1 MLKKNKENILVTA
14 AIEDT
19 FGTNNEKIF
28 FLGEWCKQGVDNS
41 LWIDRDYEIIKFY
54 LSDREKFKRDHNYLE
69 QLFDR
74 VLESLVTSL
83 NNYHGVQHSNRYW
96 RIVLGPWLLT
106 YLPAVWS
113 RWECL
118 RIAFEQHTLD
128 KVILLNSD
136 NEPKPPLSHTDA
148 MSIIGRGH
156 FWNHALCAKIIKEY
170 YKNDIRIVEKS
181 YRETSTINRVDWR
194 RVVRIPKIFLKHII
208 DRIIKVVQKQEKIVF
223 VTSYFSLNALVK
235 ISQKIGQLPRFYT
248 EFDEKLN
255 LKMSPVRA
263 RQISLDFICSNEF
276 ELFIKRNIVFDMP
289 ISYMEGY
296 QLILNKTKAILP
308 NCEVIFCANAYW
320 HNELFKIWCAQM
332 IDKEK
337 KLIISEHGGSI
348 TKKYINFSHE
358 AKISDINT
366 VWHKP
371 FEDNQVQLPPNR
383 IVGARKAKKNG
394 SKLTIVGIEVAL
406 YVARYQSGISS
417 SMVLDEFYQ
426 ELEFIRNLDLIVSDN
441 IIVRPSFNKGWNTRQ
456 RYIEELGVE
465 KISKHDNILGDFDN
479 SKIIVCT
486 YPETTFL
493 EAMHSGVPTILL
505 YKRDCWETATE
516 FNDLIKALED
526 VNILFSDPVVASNH
540 INTIWDN
547 PNYWWGSSEVINARE
562 EFFDQCGRVDDNW
575 LDQLGDFF
583 KEQLIN

>member
-19 FGTNNEKIF
+19 FGTKEKIF

-41 LWIDRDYEIIKFY
+41 LWVDRDYETIKFY
-54 LSDREKFKRDHNYLE
+54 LSDREKFKRDHDYLE
-69 QLFDR
+69 QFFDK
-74 VLESLVTSL
+74 VLESLVVLL
-83 NNYHGVQHSNRYW
+83 NNYHGVQYSTRYW
-96 RIVLGPWLLT
+96 RIILGPWLST

-113 RWECL
+113 RWEGL
-118 RIAFEQHTLD
+118 RIAFEQYELD

-136 NEPKPPLSHTDA
+136 NKPNSPLSHMEA

-156 FWNHALCAKIIKEY
+156 FWNHMLYAKIIKEY

-194 RVVRIPKIFLKHII
+194 RVVKIPKIFLKHII

-263 RQISLDFICSNEF
+263 RQISLDFTCSNEF
-276 ELFIKRNIVFDMP
+276 ELFIKRNIVFDIP
-289 ISYMEGY
+289 VSYVEGY
-296 QLILNKTKAILP
+296 QHILNKAKAILP
-308 NCEVIFCANAYW
+308 SCEVIFCANAFW
-320 HNELFKIWCAQM
+320 SNELFKIWCAQM

-358 AKISDINT
+358 VKISDINT

-371 FEDNQVQLPPNR
+371 FEDNQIQLPPNI
-383 IVGARKAKKNG
+383 IVGTRKAKKNG
-394 SKLTIVGIEVAL
+394 SRLTIVGIEVAL
-406 YVARYQSGISS
+406 YVTRYQSGISS
-417 SMVLDEFYQ
+417 SLVLDEFYQ
-426 ELEFIRNLDLIVSDN
+426 ELQFIRALDPIVMDSL
-441 IIVRPSFNKGWNTRQ
+441 IVRPNPNIGWNTRQ
-456 RYIEELGVE
+456 RYIDELGVE
-465 KISKHDNILGDFDN
+465 KLSKHHSILGDFDN

-493 EAMHSGVPTILL
+493 EAMYSGVPTILL
-505 YKRDCWETATE
+505 YKRDCWETATK
-516 FNDLIKALED
+516 FDDLIKLLEG
-526 VNILFSDPVVASNH
+526 VNILFSDSVAASNH
-540 INTIWDN
+540 INKIWNN
-547 PNYWWGSSEVINARE
+547 PNYWWSLPEVVNARE

-575 LDQLGDFF
+575 LEQWSDFF